1 MTPETASDTVG
12 SDIVGVRLLN
22 DCWSPQR
29 LIMGE
34 NAHGQFH
41 STPQTSHD
49 DECSSSQG
57 EIHMSAKPTGR
68 GLRLALPIVD
78 TLAPEIR
85 SRSAD
90 RLLTLVS
97 MEIDSTPNSE
107 YLEAAH
113 NSSHVVADY
122 G

>member
-1 MTPETASDTVG
+1 M
-12 SDIVGVRLLN
+12 R
-22 DCWSPQR
+22 
-29 LIMGE
+29 
-34 NAHGQFH
+34 
-41 STPQTSHD
+41 
-49 DECSSSQG
+49 
-57 EIHMSAKPTGR
+57 AKPTVR

-78 TLAPEIR
+78 TFAPEIG

-107 YLEAAH
+107 SLEAAH
-113 NSSHVVADY
+113 NTSHVVADY